1 MELENRDGILR
12 LTLLGGQARAFLI
25 ESTSLVEAA
34 RRIHGLSRTATA
46 ALGRTLAAAS
56 ILGNTLKGAG
66 ASVTVRINGG
76 GPIGSIIVVS
86 DSAGNVRGYAQN
98 PQVELPRKEKGKLDV
113 GGAVGHSGMLTVI
126 KDLGLK
132 EPYVGSTELVSGEIA
147 EDFTAYFA
155 QSDQQP
161 AACALGVLVGPG
173 GSVLSAGGYV
183 IQLLPGAPNELID
196 KLEKNIADTGAVS
209 SVLTETDASG
219 LIERVMRGFDPVILE
234 HTPVE
239 YRCYCS
245 RERVLEAIS
254 GIDEAELEDIRRK
267 GKPIEV
273 TCQFCDAVYSFDPS
287 ELRPHTEQ

>member
-1 MELENRDGILR
+1 MDEIVRAVAGDGLIKIAAISSR
-12 LTLLGGQARAFLI
+12 NLTERARA
-25 ESTSLVEAA
+25 
-34 RRIHGLSRTATA
+34 IHGTYPVVTA
-46 ALGRTLAAAS
+46 ALGRTMAATS
-56 ILGNTLKGAG
+56 VIGNALKKEN

-98 PQVELPRKEKGKLDV
+98 PQVDIPRKEKGKLDV
-113 GGAVGHSGMLTVI
+113 GGAVGKNGMLTVV

-183 IQLLPGAPNELID
+183 IQLLPGAPDELIE

-209 SVLTETDASG
+209 SVLTETDAAG
-219 LIERVMRGFDPVILE
+219 LIGRVMRGFDPIILE

-245 RERVLEAIS
+245 RERVLDAVS

-267 GKPIEV
+267 GQPIEV

-287 ELRPHTEQ
+287 ELRPAAEQ